1 MRILCVEINFIVDV
15 DVGQGT
21 FLSSILSRPASRLL
35 GWLAGTRP
43 PTPLP
48 PLVTNTVISYKH
60 TLAMSAT
67 GSVFSCGCNAQ
78 GQLGVKSSTDSVLFE
93 SIPYLQKEDIVSISA
108 GARHRLRVFVEFA
121 AVSLCVD

>member
-1 MRILCVEINFIVDV
+1 MLCVEIYFIVDV

-48 PLVTNTVISYKH
+48 LVTNTVFSYKH

-78 GQLGVKSSTDSVLFE
+78 GQLGVKSSTDRVLFE

-121 AVSLCVD
+121 VSFCID